1 MARVGFMRAQASM
14 EYLMTY
20 SWAFIALFVVIALL
34 VSTSAMGA
42 FRPQETCVFTPDF
55 PCYSYVSYI
64 QSAAPHNAVVTVNLT
79 NGFGYDINIGP
90 DITLTRADGQ
100 PIGTPTVEPILPKI
114 VSANSRQGIRIVY
127 EDANLRAGDTNE
139 VLITINYANCAPQ
152 VLNGID
158 CAVITSYPHKITGKV
173 VAIVVG

>member
-1 MARVGFMRAQASM
+1 M

-64 QSAAPHNAVVTVNLT
+64 QSAAPHKAVVTVNLT
-79 NGFGYDINIGP
+79 NGFGYDIRIGP
-90 DITLTRADGQ
+90 DVTFKRADGQ
-100 PIGTPTVEPILPKI
+100 PIGTPAIEPVLPKI

-127 EDANLRAGDTNE
+127 ADANLRAGDSNE
-139 VLITINYANCAPQ
+139 VLITLEYANCAPQ
-152 VLNGID
+152 VLNGAD
-158 CAVITSYPHKITGKV
+158 CDTIGTYPHKITGRV
-173 VAIVVG
+173 VAVVVG